1 MTLLQQLGDLVL
13 GSVPTMILFL
23 ITLGAYALLVHV
35 PLRKTLRERT
45 ARTQGVMENASATI
59 AAAEAKAAEYEE
71 RLRNA
76 RAAVFHE
83 RHERLH
89 QVRQDS
95 EIALAETRAS
105 AQERITDALM
115 EIEKSA
121 AAARLQLEES
131 IEGLAVG
138 AMRAVLP
145 TAAVREREFPAR
157 EQAG

>member
-23 ITLGAYALLVHV
+23 ITMGAYVALVHV
-35 PLRKTLRERT
+35 PLRRTLRERA
-45 ARTQGVMENASATI
+45 ARTQGVMEHANATI

-71 RLRNA
+71 RLRSA
-76 RAAVFHE
+76 RAAIFNE
-83 RHERLH
+83 RHQRLH

-95 EIALAETRAS
+95 ELALADTRAD
-105 AQERITDALM
+105 AQERITDALL

-131 IEGLAVG
+131 IEGLAAG

-145 TAAVREREFPAR
+145 PASALQRQIAAQEPA
-157 EQAG
+157 G